1 MNRQLLLDVLPAP
14 APSLNNFIAGPN
26 GKRSRRCAR
35 SPRPGALHMGLGRLR
50 PQPSA
55 ARAHRAPR
63 RRLHPRRQRREHA
76 ARAGRRRLQVAHAE
90 VRGGGRCASHG
101 RQPAG
106 RPVRPVQPLARIRRH
121 RPRLRAGRGRRPRP
135 AVHAAARGPAHPP
148 GLGPGVPPGSAVRR
162 RQAGR
167 PVRPGGRARHAPG
180 ARDHQLDADAPRAR
194 HPQAGSADRRAGPL
208 FPGQRPPH
216 HPAPARHA
224 RGPRL
229 ATQ

>member
-1 MNRQLLLDVLPAP
+1 MNRQLLLDASC
-14 APSLNNFIAGPN
+14 ASAFAEQFH
-26 GKRSRRCAR
+26 RRPQRGSAR
-35 SPRPGALHMGLGRLR
+35 GGAHARPGRALYIWGSAGCGRSHLLR
-50 PQPSA
+50 A
-55 ARAHRAPR
+55 LTARPDAVYI
-63 RRLHPRRQRREHA
+63 HA
-76 ARAGRRRLQVAHAE
+76 ANGENMLRAGRRRLQVAHAE

-208 FPGQRPPH
+208 FLANGRPITLPLLR
-216 HPAPARHA
+216 AM
-224 RGPRL
+224 L
-229 ATQ
+229 ADPDSQPK